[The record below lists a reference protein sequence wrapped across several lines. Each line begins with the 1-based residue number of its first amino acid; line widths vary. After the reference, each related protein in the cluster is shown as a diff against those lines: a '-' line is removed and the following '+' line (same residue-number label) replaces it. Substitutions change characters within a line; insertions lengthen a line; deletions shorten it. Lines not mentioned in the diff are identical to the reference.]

1 MKILV
6 MGTGAVGSFYGGK
19 LARAGH
25 EVIFVARGE
34 NLQVLRQKGLTV
46 KSYQGNF
53 HVERVHATDRPDEA
67 GVCDLVLVCVKSY
80 DTRDAAELIRPV
92 VGPDTSIISLQN
104 GVENEERLEQTLR
117 IGSVLG
123 GMAYIGAEA
132 VSPGVIVHAVAG
144 RIAFGERSGQR
155 TSRVEHLERMFHD
168 AGIEASPSATI
179 TLTLWDKLIWNAA
192 FNAIC
197 TLSRSTVGEVLIHPQ
212 TRVLVRETMLEVI
225 AVARAQGLDLQ
236 DSRADEHIESSQTPP
251 MSAFATSMA
260 HDLARGKRLEYDALN
275 GAVVRSGERFR
286 VPVPLNRMLYHLL
299 ARLDPASHS
308 SSSTAGN

>member
-25 EVIFVARGE
+25 EVIFVTRGE
-34 NLQVLRQKGLTV
+34 NLQALQHRGLTV
-46 KSYQGNF
+46 KSYQGDF
-53 HVERVHATDRPDEA
+53 QLEHVHTTDRPEEA

-80 DTRDAAELIRPV
+80 DTKDAARLIRSA
-92 VGPDTSIISLQN
+92 VGPHTMLISLQN
-104 GVENEERLEQTLR
+104 GVENEELLEQVLGTGP
-117 IGSVLG
+117 ILG

-132 VSPGVIVHAVAG
+132 VNPGVIVHAVAG
-144 RIAFGERSGQR
+144 RIVFGERGGQR
-155 TSRVEHLERMFHD
+155 TARVERLEQVFLE
-168 AGIEASPSATI
+168 AGIDAQLSSHIDA
-179 TLTLWDKLIWNAA
+179 TLWDKLIWNAA

-197 TLSRSTVGEVLIHPQ
+197 TLSRSAVGEVLAYPQ
-212 TRVLVRETMLEVI
+212 TRVLVRDTMLEVI
-225 AVARAQGLDLQ
+225 AVARAQGLDLR
-236 DSRADEHIESSQTPP
+236 DSRADEHIASSQTPP

-275 GAVVRSGERFR
+275 GAVVRFGERFR
-286 VPVPLNRMLYHLL
+286 VPVPLNRTLYSLL